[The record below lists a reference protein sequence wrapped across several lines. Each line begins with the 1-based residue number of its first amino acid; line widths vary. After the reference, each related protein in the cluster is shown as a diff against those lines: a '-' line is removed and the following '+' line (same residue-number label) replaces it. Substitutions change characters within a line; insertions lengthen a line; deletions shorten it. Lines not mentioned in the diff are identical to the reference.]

1 VTREEIKNVILRRA
15 YHGAFEEGVKDYFNL
30 YKYAEEN
37 GINRDEADRAF
48 NELEEAGLIQTYAG
62 GGVIINT
69 SAGLMYAEQH
79 NLADEALIDKH
90 TKVRIKMLEALAD
103 AYEKSPDYEME
114 FWEEWFRLT
123 DINEQDFNKNY
134 NYVIDTGLVKIS
146 PMQGHILTQAGNS
159 IVIDYRRLKRRLEDF
174 ERLDKL
180 EGMTEQQRGHK
191 LEDLLAETAEW
202 EGWEVTKRVR
212 SQGQENDII
221 IHKGPHYF
229 LISCKWAEPIQP
241 HVVELLES
249 RVRSRAQTNGGIL
262 FTMSGFTPNC
272 IEEIRL
278 KIATALIIPFGPGDI
293 KRIMGNEISLT
304 DLLDD
309 KIDQVMNHRQILV
322 DGELK

>member
-1 VTREEIKNVILRRA
+1 VTREEIKNLILRRA
-15 YHGAFEEGVKDYFNL
+15 YAGAFEDGVKDYFNL

-62 GGVIINT
+62 GGEIINT
-69 SAGLMYAEQH
+69 PTGLAFAEKH
-79 NLADEALIDKH
+79 KLADEALIDKH

-103 AYEKSPDYEME
+103 AYEKSPNYEME

-123 DINEQDFNKNY
+123 GINEQDFNKNY
-134 NYVIDTGLVKIS
+134 NYVIDIGLVKIS
-146 PMQGHILTQAGNS
+146 PMQGHILTPTGNS
-159 IVIDYRRLKRRLEDF
+159 IVIDYRKRKRRLEDF

-229 LISCKWAEPIQP
+229 LISCKWAEPVQP

-249 RVRSRAQTNGGIL
+249 RVRRRATANGGIL
-262 FTMSGFTPNC
+262 FSMSGFTPNC
-272 IEEIRL
+272 IEEIRQM
-278 KIATALIIPFGPGDI
+278 IAAALIIPFGPGDI
-293 KRIMGNEISLT
+293 RRIMQNETTMS

-309 KIDQVMNHRQILV
+309 KIDNIMNHRKIHV
-322 DGELK
+322 DGKLK